1 MILLK
6 NMLLLLKHVTF
17 TYKLKL
23 IIPYNLESFEI
34 INQTCLHAHGSL
46 WLLSSS
52 RIFICRSQA
61 KAVQPLDG
69 SIEIVATFL
78 ERSLQDLKLQLI

>member
-34 INQTCLHAHGSL
+34 INQTCLRGSL